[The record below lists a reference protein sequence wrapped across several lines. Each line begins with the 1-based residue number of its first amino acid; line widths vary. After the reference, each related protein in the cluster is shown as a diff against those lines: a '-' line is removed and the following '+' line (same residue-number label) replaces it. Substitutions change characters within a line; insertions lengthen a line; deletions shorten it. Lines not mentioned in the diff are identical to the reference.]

1 MYTDAG
7 VTLSPALP
15 GSLTREGRQGPA
27 RPSPWSWYHKGVTFQ
42 APLVTT
48 CRPEGDW
55 KLSKE
60 VLRAPGV
67 GGGVRGGGESLWPR
81 NATGGGAGDCL
92 AVHGFTLLLLI
103 PLGTKL

>member
-60 VLRAPGV
+60 VFRAPGAGGGV
-67 GGGVRGGGESLWPR
+67 GGG
-81 NATGGGAGDCL
+81 GDLCAPEML
-92 AVHGFTLLLLI
+92 QEGV
-103 PLGTKL
+103 LGTVWQCMDSLCCF